1 MMSDSR
7 NVAFGHDA
15 SRYFAGVGT
24 GIPVQRAVYA
34 RYLIAAIAVFVAFSA
49 REFASDELIH
59 RLPFT
64 FFIPAALVA
73 GWYGGFGAG
82 LAAFLGGLLLG
93 DYFFL
98 EPHNAFGPIAESGRL
113 SIAIYTF
120 TCFVAMCLLE
130 LRHAANWE
138 LAQRIDRLRS
148 RAAEPQGAGVTPS
161 TGLHDCLPDWICEFL
176 YTTPENRSV
185 RLRYTV
191 AVGALVIGFALRY
204 LSGDELTYRL
214 AFAFF
219 VPAIL
224 LAVWYG
230 GFGPGLVALVGG
242 LLLANYFFQPPHM
255 APFPLTGIGRA
266 SAGTYALTCLIWI
279 SVLELLHAT
288 NRNLEQELERVQRGE
303 AQPPA

>member
-15 SRYFAGVGT
+15 SRYLAGVGT

-98 EPHNAFGPIAESGRL
+98 EPHYAFTPIGESGRL

-130 LRHAANWE
+130 LRHAANLE
-138 LAQRIDRLRS
+138 LAQRIESLRFALAGRRS
-148 RAAEPQGAGVTPS
+148 AETDPSAGDDD
-161 TGLHDCLPDWICEFL
+161 GLSDWLRNFL
-176 YTTPENRSV
+176 FTTPENRSV
-185 RLRYTV
+185 RARYIV
-191 AVGALVIGFALRY
+191 AVGALTIGFALRY
-204 LSGDELTYRL
+204 LSVDELAYRL

-266 SAGTYALTCLIWI
+266 SAGAYALTCLIWI
-279 SVLELLHAT
+279 GVLELLHAT
-288 NRNLEQELERVQRGE
+288 NRNLAQELQRVQRGE

>member
-7 NVAFGHDA
+7 NATYGQDA
-15 SRYFAGVGT
+15 SRYLAGIGS
-24 GIPVQRAVYA
+24 GIPVQRSVYA
-34 RYLIAAIAVFVAFSA
+34 RYFIAAIAVLVAFAA

-64 FFIPAALVA
+64 FFIPATLVA

-98 EPHNAFGPIAESGRL
+98 EPHYAFTPIGESGRL

-130 LRHAANWE
+130 LRHAANLE
-138 LAQRIDRLRS
+138 LAQCIESLRS
-148 RAAEPQGAGVTPS
+148 KLTGSRNVDPQASVDNYDG
-161 TGLHDCLPDWICEFL
+161 LPDWLRKFL
-176 YTTPENRSV
+176 FSTPEQRSV

-204 LSGDELTYRL
+204 LSVDELAYRL

-230 GFGPGLVALVGG
+230 GFGPGLVALVVG
-242 LLLANYFFQPPHM
+242 LLLANYFFQPPHV
-255 APFPLTGIGRA
+255 APLPLTGIGRA
-266 SAGTYALTCLIWI
+266 AAGTYALTCLIWI
-279 SVLELLHAT
+279 GVLELLHAT
-288 NRNLEQELERVQRGE
+288 NRNLGQELQRLQHG
-303 AQPPA
+303 AAPPG